1 MKKEKR
7 EEFGDY
13 GSISLIELNQFAVCF
28 VLYEPMHIIV
38 GRIVPHS
45 IAAQLHR
52 VRVLSELEMAVG
64 MSVHVTSATNVATNQ
79 ANPQVLV

>member
-1 MKKEKR
+1 MD
-7 EEFGDY
+7 FIYY
-13 GSISLIELNQFAVCF
+13 GCTSLIELNQFAVRF
-28 VLYEPMHIIV
+28 VLNEPMHIVV

-64 MSVHVTSATNVATNQ
+64 MSVHVTSTTNVATNQ